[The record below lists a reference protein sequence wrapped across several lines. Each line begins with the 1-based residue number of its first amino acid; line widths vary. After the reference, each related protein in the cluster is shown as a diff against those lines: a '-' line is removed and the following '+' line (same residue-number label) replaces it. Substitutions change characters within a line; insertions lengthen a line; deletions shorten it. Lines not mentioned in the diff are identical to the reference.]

1 MRTAQC
7 QYQQCAISNTSFQG
21 YPPRWRP
28 KIHSAENKMN
38 IGNVV
43 GDHFV
48 QMCANQK
55 KSYSVCAQAMD
66 AKSQNSFLEAI
77 SDFHSMNMCI
87 SSPTSTFKHPCALAS
102 ECLFLYPWS
111 IISWNV
117 HAPYHIGNT
126 QSSFG
131 LMLHIH
137 WIQRRMPT
145 WMLMSKSVQAKPWF
159 SKRKWLPTCAIVFR
173 IGSRSYQPLSFKV
186 RDRRFLAILFLLMFT

>member
-21 YPPRWRP
+21 YPPRRRP

-87 SSPTSTFKHPCALAS
+87 SSPTSTFNAPLCISIRMLIPLPLMHNILKRSCTLSPIQYTKLLRPHVAYTLDTMTDAYMNADVKKCA
-102 ECLFLYPWS
+102 
-111 IISWNV
+111 
-117 HAPYHIGNT
+117 
-126 QSSFG
+126 
-131 LMLHIH
+131 
-137 WIQRRMPT
+137 
-145 WMLMSKSVQAKPWF
+145 SKTMIFQ
-159 SKRKWLPTCAIVFR
+159 T
-173 IGSRSYQPLSFKV
+173 
-186 RDRRFLAILFLLMFT
+186 